1 MAKSNKNRDI
11 SIIPAIII
19 IFSNVPKPGFCFKN
33 IQVLRTRTLTIKVA
47 KPTLQFN
54 LSDSPSANTVQGLT
68 PIVECIRSDSP
79 KPKRLSPKHNKMNVF
94 NLGLKLRGV
103 SELQLV
109 LGTLLMERNIKD
121 NFIIILD

>member
-1 MAKSNKNRDI
+1 M
-11 SIIPAIII
+11 
-19 IFSNVPKPGFCFKN
+19 FSKVPTPGFC
-33 IQVLRTRTLTIKVA
+33 LRNNQLQRTSTLTINVE

-54 LSDSPSANTVQGLT
+54 LNDSPSANTVQGLT
-68 PIVECIRSDSP
+68 PIVECINSDSP